1 MGVLN
6 LLKLIVVSQSF
17 ATFLVETL
25 SGVYVSRLHAIIREF
40 KRYYVAEI
48 EPNLPWPY
56 SDFYC
61 ALIWRLHVSLMIP
74 ERLDYET
81 WMMIILNRIYLS
93 I

>member
-1 MGVLN
+1 MNALS

-17 ATFLVETL
+17 APFLVETL

-61 ALIWRLHVSLMIP
+61 ALIWWLHVNLTIP
-74 ERLDYET
+74 EWLHYE
-81 WMMIILNRIYLS
+81 I
-93 I
+93 